1 VSGSA
6 QDKVATLIIR
16 LQSLT
21 TDFQARALAGRAPR
35 SELRLS
41 GDRSELIG
49 LLANDSN
56 EGKNQ
61 SEFLLVIRPHQAVA
75 ELMAECPTCG
85 AMTSFA
91 LELAWR
97 LGAVSCSECHLLMRL
112 VDDDITA
119 LRERLIEAR
128 MRIDGLAAR

>member
-1 VSGSA
+1 M
-6 QDKVATLIIR
+6 
-16 LQSLT
+16 
-21 TDFQARALAGRAPR
+21 
-35 SELRLS
+35 
-41 GDRSELIG
+41 
-49 LLANDSN
+49 LANGSN

-61 SEFLLVIRPHQAVA
+61 SELFLVIRPHQAVA
-75 ELMAECPTCG
+75 ELMAECPSCG

-97 LGAVSCSECHLLMRL
+97 LGAVSCSECQLLMRL